1 MTKYFCVLLFA
12 AVFKKTKGFD
22 MSYCLTCAN
31 KDSKTGTCTY
41 SGTCILKTLNI
52 DPNYVPDFIASAKK
66 IIAEEKKNVKKET
79 EAEVVFNPFQR
90 GNGCTLAG
98 YTLQEILAHTR

>member
-66 IIAEEKKNVKKET
+66 IIAEEKKKVKKET